1 MVLVKNLKKMGVE
14 VLFADAAVS
23 EYMLMQAIE
32 IAVADYEKAL
42 ISERTK
48 AALAKRKPI
57 KAMHEHIVSE
67 DAFRKAQQVELTKRK
82 AKNK

>member
-1 MVLVKNLKKMGVE
+1 MVLVKNLKKMGIE
-14 VLFADAAVS
+14 VLFADVVVS

-42 ISERTK
+42 I
-48 AALAKRKPI
+48 

-67 DAFRKAQQVELTKRK
+67 DAFRKAQQVGLTKRK